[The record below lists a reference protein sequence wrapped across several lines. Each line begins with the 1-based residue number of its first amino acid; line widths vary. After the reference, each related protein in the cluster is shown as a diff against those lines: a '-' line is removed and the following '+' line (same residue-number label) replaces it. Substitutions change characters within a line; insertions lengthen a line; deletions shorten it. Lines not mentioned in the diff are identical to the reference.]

1 MTTSTREITAASLS
15 VSQDIDH
22 GGGYYTYRI
31 NRRPEGYETSVTVS
45 RFHPGP
51 GERPF
56 QPSTTTRPLH
66 KDGREAADF
75 LSRLALVYKVFELE
89 GRAGPLVLLHP
100 TSYSFG
106 FTDSEGNRHG
116 FEYGIEASRHHD
128 DTYRGLVEEFEQ
140 FFEVRRISR
149 SDLESANRPRMPPE
163 PPTPPEPP
171 GRRGR
176 LRRKFWYL
184 ISLFFNR

>member
-22 GGGYYTYRI
+22 GGAYSTYRI
-31 NRRPEGYETSVTVS
+31 DRRREGYEVSVSVS
-45 RFHPGP
+45 RRYPGP
-51 GERPF
+51 GERSF

-75 LSRLALVYKVFELE
+75 LSRLAREYKVFELE
-89 GRAGPLVLLHP
+89 GRACPTVVFLHP

-106 FTDSEGNRHG
+106 FTDSEGSRHG
-116 FEYGIEASRHHD
+116 FVYSIEASRHHD

-149 SDLESANRPRMPPE
+149 SDLESANRRPE
-163 PPTPPEPP
+163 PREPPEPP

-184 ISLFFNR
+184 ASLFFNR

>member
-15 VSQDIDH
+15 VSNDTGH
-22 GGGYYTYRI
+22 SGAYSNYRI
-31 NRRPEGYETSVTVS
+31 DRGREGYAVS
-45 RFHPGP
+45 LTISRLHPGP
-51 GERPF
+51 GERSF
-56 QPSTTTRPLH
+56 QPSTMTEVLH

-89 GRAGPLVLLHP
+89 GRAGPHVFLHP

-106 FTDSEGNRHG
+106 FTDSEGNSHG

-149 SDLESANRPRMPPE
+149 SDLESANRPRK
-163 PPTPPEPP
+163 PPEPP

-176 LRRKFWYL
+176 LRRKFWWL
-184 ISLFFNR
+184 ASLFFNR

>member
-1 MTTSTREITAASLS
+1 MSDGTRASASAISAAPRFSTACARSAELRIS
-15 VSQDIDH
+15 V
-22 GGGYYTYRI
+22 
-31 NRRPEGYETSVTVS
+31 PAKWPAV
-45 RFHPGP
+45 
-51 GERPF
+51 ERPF

-89 GRAGPLVLLHP
+89 GRPGPLVLLHP

-106 FTDSEGNRHG
+106 FTDSEGNSHG

-149 SDLESANRPRMPPE
+149 SDLESANRPRPPK
-163 PPTPPEPP
+163 PPEPP

>member
-1 MTTSTREITAASLS
+1 MSTSTREIIAASLS
-15 VSQDIDH
+15 VSQDTGH
-22 GGGYYTYRI
+22 GGGYYQYRI
-31 NRRPEGYETSVTVS
+31 ARRQEGYETTVTIS

-51 GERPF
+51 GERSF

-89 GRAGPLVLLHP
+89 GRAGPHVLLHP

-106 FTDSEGNRHG
+106 FTDSKGNRHG
-116 FEYGIEASRHHD
+116 FEYGIEASRHQD

-149 SDLESANRPRMPPE
+149 SDLESANRPRK
-163 PPTPPEPP
+163 PPEPP

-184 ISLFFNR
+184 ASLFFNR

>member
-22 GGGYYTYRI
+22 GGAYYHYRI
-31 NRRPEGYETSVTVS
+31 VRRQEGYETSVTIS
-45 RFHPGP
+45 RRYPGP
-51 GERPF
+51 GERSF
-56 QPSTTTRPLH
+56 RPSTTTQPLH

-75 LSRLALVYKVFELE
+75 LSRLALVHKVFELE
-89 GRAGPLVLLHP
+89 GRDCPTVFLHP
-100 TSYSFG
+100 TIYSFG
-106 FTDSEGNRHG
+106 FTDSEGISHV
-116 FEYGIEASRHHD
+116 FEYSIEAGRHHD

-149 SDLESANRPRMPPE
+149 SDYESANRRPE
-163 PPTPPEPP
+163 PREPPEPP

-184 ISLFFNR
+184 ASLFFNR

>member
-15 VSQDIDH
+15 VSQDTGH
-22 GGGYYTYRI
+22 GGGYYHYRVD
-31 NRRPEGYETSVTVS
+31 RRQEGYEASVTIS
-45 RFHPGP
+45 RLHPGP
-51 GERPF
+51 GERSF
-56 QPSTTTRPLH
+56 QPSTMTQPLH

-75 LSRLALVYKVFELE
+75 LSRLALVYKVFELD
-89 GRAGPLVLLHP
+89 GRAGPTVFLHP
-100 TSYSFG
+100 TIYSFG
-106 FTDSEGNRHG
+106 FTDSEGVSHA
-116 FEYGIEASRHHD
+116 FEYGIEAGRHHD

-149 SDLESANRPRMPPE
+149 SDLESANRPLK
-163 PPTPPEPP
+163 PPEPP

-184 ISLFFNR
+184 ASLFFNR